1 MKAPIGFVFDIEA
14 DDLYPAVS
22 KVWYINLTDLQDDSK
37 SLSVKPFEDS
47 EAIAKIQGFVDT
59 YPDGCF
65 VVGHNILQY
74 DLWAMWKILGV
85 KPVVYKQGKDFWF
98 GKEVIFIDSRYMS
111 MFLNPD
117 RPGHSLEDLGLEV
130 NEPKM
135 DYRQKLID
143 LGDLSPDA
151 PEGAEFKFWHFQM
164 QVYCNQDVKTN
175 KKVFLKLL
183 WKPFSELY
191 QESIPESYRVSQKGF
206 FLMAAQEFTGYRF
219 DIEFAKETEQ
229 RIQGMIEEIAS
240 EIEPQLPKRPLKK
253 GEMPFYTM
261 PKNPYK
267 KDGSFSHHMLKFIES
282 HNAEVIDNFT
292 LKVYDQVVKIE
303 SNKLLDMQL
312 PMQLKDQD
320 ELKDFFLSLGWE
332 PVFYNYQKGPD
343 NKFLRDD
350 RGQLIPTSPKLQEQ
364 GKIDPGL
371 EELTGDLPK
380 RVVRYLS
387 LRNRLGVLQGWLNN
401 PRLQI
406 DARLPARS
414 SKITNTHRQAHSIV
428 CNVPKAE
435 DGVLLGKEFRSLFM
449 AEEGFLIAAADAVA
463 GENFTEAHYT
473 KKYPGGEE
481 YVAELLSGDP
491 HLRNATIFYP
501 EKMKGVDIS
510 LPGVKD
516 LPAVKPLRSKSKS
529 GKYALTFGCSPGKLA
544 KTLGL
549 PEHKG
554 KILYE
559 DFWNGNP
566 ALKALKE
573 AVEKY
578 WETTGKKKVLPGIDG
593 RFLRTRHKH
602 SLLNVL
608 FQSALAIVM
617 DYALALYMD
626 DTLGELY
633 LDEFYRPYYIYKG
646 FIVRRVC
653 YYHDEA
659 AYECQKDIA
668 EEVSQLLAK
677 AITDSSIYLGL
688 RVPIQGEG
696 KVGINWKEVH

>member
-1 MKAPIGFVFDIEA
+1 MSDIFGFVWDVEA
-14 DDLYPAVS
+14 DDLYPAVD
-22 KVWYINLTDLQDDSK
+22 KVWYVNFTDLHNPEKTLKVFPFKEDC
-37 SLSVKPFEDS
+37 LSVIKD
-47 EAIAKIQGFVDT
+47 FVHS

-74 DLWAMWKILGV
+74 DVWVIWKLLGV
-85 KPVVYKQGKDFWF
+85 KPLVYKAGKDIWF
-98 GKEVIFIDSRYMS
+98 DKEVQFIDTRYMS

-130 NEPKM
+130 GEPKM
-135 DYRQKLID
+135 DYRARLIE
-143 LGDLSPDA
+143 LGALDPSA
-151 PEGAEFKFWHFQM
+151 EEGAEFKFFHRLM
-164 QVYCNQDVKTN
+164 PMYCDQDVKTN
-175 KKVFLKLL
+175 TKIFLKLL
-183 WKPFSELY
+183 WKPFSDMY
-191 QESIPESYRVSQKGF
+191 SKVIPESYKVGQKNF
-206 FLMAAQEFTGYRF
+206 FLMAAQEFTGYSF
-219 DIEFAKETEQ
+219 DKSFAQETEA
-229 RIQGMIEEIAS
+229 RIVQMIEEIAS
-240 EIEPQLPKRPLKK
+240 EIEPNLPPRPLKK
-253 GEMPFYTM
+253 GEEKFYSM

-267 KDGSFSHHMLKFIES
+267 KNGEFSHHMQSFIEK
-282 HNAEVIDNFT
+282 HNAEVLDNST
-292 LKVYDQVVKIE
+292 ILVYGKEIKVE
-303 SNKLLDMQL
+303 SQKLLDVKV
-312 PMQLKDQD
+312 PMLLKDQGA
-320 ELKDFFLSLGWE
+320 LKDYFLSLGWE
-332 PVFYNYQKGPD
+332 PVFFNYQKGPD

-380 RVVRYLS
+380 KVVKYLS
-387 LRNRLGVLQGWLNN
+387 LRNRLGVLQGWLTH
-401 PRLQI
+401 PRLEV
-406 DARLPARS
+406 DGRLPARS
-414 SKITNTHRQAHSIV
+414 SKITNTHRQAHSII

-435 DGVLLGKEFRSLFM
+435 DQVLLGKEFRSMFR
-449 AEEGFLIAAADAVA
+449 AEEGFLLSAADAVA

-473 KKYPGGEE
+473 MKYPGGKE
-481 YVAELLSGDP
+481 YVEELLSGDP
-491 HLRNATIFYP
+491 HLRNSTVFFP
-501 EKMKGVDIS
+501 ELMRSVDIS
-510 LPGVKD
+510 IPGIKD
-516 LPAVKPLRSKSKS
+516 DPKVKPLRSKAKS

-554 KILYE
+554 KMLY
-559 DFWNGNP
+559 DNFWDNNP

-578 WETTGKKKVLPGIDG
+578 WTETGKKKVLPAIDG

-617 DYALALYMD
+617 DYALHFMD
-626 DTLGELY
+626 EDLGELY
-633 LDEFYRPYYIYKG
+633 LDDSFRPFYKFRDE

-659 AYECQKDIA
+659 SYESQEA
-668 EEVSQLLAK
+668 VAQEVADMLAG
-677 AITDSSIYLGL
+677 AITRASNYLKL

-696 KVGINWKEVH
+696 KVGKNWKETH